1 MDDSQSRSSDKR
13 WAAIRQRI
21 GVVSHESE
29 FCRVAPAVQSTERPH
44 HVGGIAVATAI
55 EIGQQNES
63 PGESLD
69 LLPPVAITEDL
80 TPPDERH
87 SEGSSGDP
95 YTTPPPMVG
104 TPPVPNAPKRQVV
117 TGRDPPFS
125 AVEPLSELLVE
136 QNLHGAGAA
145 LTNIMGHA
153 NEYTTPPPMVGTP
166 PVPNAPKRNAAI
178 HPSVIVP
185 ASLSRAQPL
194 ERLMQTPN
202 PGIARRVQST
212 AKSEAP
218 VVPTTLSTNA
228 MTLGT
233 HPPPQHSAAATPA
246 ERDEFL
252 SISSLIAE
260 VMEILE
266 TPPGH

>member
-13 WAAIRQRI
+13 RATILQRV
-21 GVVSHESE
+21 GVVSDESA
-29 FCRVAPAVQSTERPH
+29 FCLVASATQSTKHSEQ
-44 HVGGIAVATAI
+44 VGGLAVATAI
-55 EIGQQNES
+55 EIVEVIEHPDES
-63 PGESLD
+63 VD
-69 LLPPVAITEDL
+69 LLPPAVISEDL
-80 TPPDERH
+80 APLVERH
-87 SEGSSGDP
+87 PEESAGDP
-95 YTTPPPMVG
+95 FTTPPPMVG
-104 TPPVPNAPKRQVV
+104 TPPVPNAPKRHVV

-125 AVEPLSELLVE
+125 AVEPLSELPVE
-136 QNLHGAGAA
+136 QILHGAGAA
-145 LTNIMGHA
+145 LTNIMGHSY
-153 NEYTTPPPMVGTP
+153 EYTTPPPMVGTP
-166 PVPNAPKRNAAI
+166 TVPNAPKRNAVK

-194 ERLMQTPN
+194 EHLMQTPN

-212 AKSEAP
+212 AESEAP
-218 VVPTTLSTNA
+218 VAPTISTNA
-228 MTLGT
+228 MNLGM